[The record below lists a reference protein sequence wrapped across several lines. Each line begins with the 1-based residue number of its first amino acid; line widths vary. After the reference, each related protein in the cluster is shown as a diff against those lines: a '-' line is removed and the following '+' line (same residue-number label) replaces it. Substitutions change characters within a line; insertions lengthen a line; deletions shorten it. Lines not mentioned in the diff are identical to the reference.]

1 MAPPRKK
8 PLPPGTSKAPSRKA
22 STAGT
27 AAGVHKHSSSSS
39 HLGGHR
45 SVSHNKHSSAATAA
59 ATAAGA
65 HAAGGMTSS
74 SGRSKPK
81 SKGHR
86 HSSDSLNMPAY
97 ERMDNGMRFSSIP
110 IVQNINQKNYYTDY
124 LKKDEQVC
132 PPRSFL
138 LTGPRYGRIG

>member
-8 PLPPGTSKAPSRKA
+8 PLLSGTSKAPSRKT

-27 AAGVHKHSSSSS
+27 GGGVHKHSSSSS

-45 SVSHNKHSSAATAA
+45 SISHSKHSSAATAA
-59 ATAAGA
+59 ATASA

-86 HSSDSLNMPAY
+86 HSSDSSNMPAY

-132 PPRSFL
+132 LRMSFL